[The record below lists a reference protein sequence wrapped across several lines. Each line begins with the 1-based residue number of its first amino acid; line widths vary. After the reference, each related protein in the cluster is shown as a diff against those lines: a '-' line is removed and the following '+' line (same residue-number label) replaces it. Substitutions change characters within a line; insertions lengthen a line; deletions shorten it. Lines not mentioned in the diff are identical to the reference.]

1 MSTPLDHSYAAWP
14 WVWAFW
20 LECLRSFLL
29 SGGRTMSHDR
39 NRLPARLRGKNC
51 MKNSILAIVL
61 VLLAGS
67 AGFAQQTSSAWL
79 NDTDRAKMESLRV
92 AGFEALFN
100 LDYEAARKNFREMA
114 EALPNYPAGPQFLAT
129 SLWIESLYQSRRL
142 QSSLYDSDSF
152 YSQNED
158 KADPRTVDQFR
169 TWTRQARLLA
179 EARLKQSPRDP
190 EALYFLG
197 ATEGLKASFEEAVE
211 RRHLA
216 ALKDGSDAVDRHRE
230 VIKLDPSYHDA
241 EITIGLYDYT
251 VGSLPLAYKILA
263 GIAGFHGSKKRGL
276 AAIERV
282 TKEGRWARD
291 DAKTLLIVLYTRE
304 KRFAESAALARELGV
319 KYPRNYLYRLEAA
332 DALVSQAALE
342 REANHSTA
350 TTAIENEAFATFE
363 ALLRDKAVRDTAARA
378 LDLIHFKYGEA
389 LQTAGQY
396 ERAAKEFL
404 AAADTAKAQAG
415 LATMAHLY
423 AARALD
429 LAGKRNDAL
438 TQYRAVLARP
448 NVYDAHEQAQAGL
461 KEAFKKK
468 LT

>member
-1 MSTPLDHSYAAWP
+1 M
-14 WVWAFW
+14 
-20 LECLRSFLL
+20 
-29 SGGRTMSHDR
+29 
-39 NRLPARLRGKNC
+39 NRFVL
-51 MKNSILAIVL
+51 IIVVL
-61 VLLAGS
+61 VLGCCS
-67 AGFAQQTSSAWL
+67 SFGQQSNLPWL
-79 NDTDRAKMESLRV
+79 TEADRAKLESLRT
-92 AGFEALFN
+92 AGFDALFN
-100 LDYEAARKNFREMA
+100 LDYDNARKNFRELA
-114 EALPNYPAGPQFLAT
+114 ESLPNYPAGPQFLAA
-129 SLWIESLYQSRRL
+129 SLWIETLYQSRRL

-152 YSQNED
+152 YSPNED

-169 TWTRQARLLA
+169 NWTRQARQLA

-211 RRHLA
+211 RRHFA

-230 VIKLDPSYHDA
+230 VIKLDPSYVDA

-263 GIAGFHGSKKRGL
+263 GVAGFHGSKKRGL

-304 KRFAESAALARELGV
+304 KRFAESAALARELGA

-342 REANHSTA
+342 REANHATA
-350 TTAIENEAFATFE
+350 TTATENEAFATFE

-389 LQTAGQY
+389 LQTSGQY
-396 ERAAKEFL
+396 EKAAREFL
-404 AAADTAKAQAG
+404 AAAEVPNAQAG
-415 LATMAHLY
+415 LATMSHLY
-423 AARALD
+423 AARVLD
-429 LAGKRNDAL
+429 LLGKRNDAL

-468 LT
+468 LS